1 MTRHTLD
8 ATSLR
13 QLQRVAKCRAD
24 QLVLDINAV
33 YIVGPNETTKI
44 EALAVAPESPA
55 PDRFDEIFPINVDV
69 TRGGAR
75 FESLGEEGFAY
86 RVAAEDVNVI
96 GVDIVRVAV
105 RFPTDDAIPA
115 STADEQTT
123 GVNVIDCGVLVHT
136 DKGVLVAYQRHP
148 GFGFDWGTHHFG
160 ALLSR
165 EAALE
170 LVQLPYE
177 LVTIA

>member
-1 MTRHTLD
+1 MTRHILD
-8 ATSLR
+8 DAGLLR
-13 QLQRVAKCRAD
+13 LKRVASCRAD

-33 YIVGPNETTKI
+33 YIVGPNETTKV
-44 EALAVAPESPA
+44 EALAVVPEP
-55 PDRFDEIFPINVDV
+55 PEHDGFDEIFPIKVEI
-69 TRGGAR
+69 TGGGER

-96 GVDIVRVAV
+96 GVDVVRVAV
-105 RFPTDDAIPA
+105 RSSTDEALQA
-115 STADEQTT
+115 STANEQTT
-123 GVNVIDCGVLVHT
+123 GVNVIDCGVLLHT
-136 DKGVLVAYQRHP
+136 DRGVLVAYQRHP

-177 LVTIA
+177 IVTIA

>member
-8 ATSLR
+8 AAGLR
-13 QLQRVAKCRAD
+13 RLKRVANCRAD

-33 YIVGPNETTKI
+33 YIVCPNETTKV
-44 EALAVAPESPA
+44 EALAVVPEPLA
-55 PDRFDEIFPINVDV
+55 TDRFDEIFPIKVDI
-69 TRGGAR
+69 TRGSKQFASR
-75 FESLGEEGFAY
+75 GEEGFAY

-96 GVDIVRVAV
+96 EVDVVRVAV
-105 RFPTDDAIPA
+105 RPSTDDAIPA

-123 GVNVIDCGVLVHT
+123 GAHIVDCGVLLHT
-136 DKGVLVAYQRHP
+136 DRGVLVAYQRHP
-148 GFGFDWGTHHFG
+148 GFGFHWGTHQFG

-165 EAALE
+165 EAALK

>member
-8 ATSLR
+8 AAALR
-13 QLQRVAKCRAD
+13 RLRRVANCRAD
-24 QLVLDINAV
+24 QLVLDLNAV

-44 EALAVAPESPA
+44 EALAVAPESPE
-55 PDRFDEIFPINVDV
+55 PDQFDEIFPINVDV
-69 TRGGAR
+69 TTSGER
-75 FESLGEEGFAY
+75 FEALGEDGLAY

-115 STADEQTT
+115 STADEQTS
-123 GVNVIDCGVLVHT
+123 GINIVDCGVLVHT
-136 DKGVLVAYQRHP
+136 DRGVLVAYQRHP
-148 GFGFDWGTHHFG
+148 GFGFHWGAHRFG
-160 ALLSR
+160 ELLSQD
-165 EAALE
+165 AALE

-177 LVTIA
+177 LVPIA

>member
-8 ATSLR
+8 AAGLR
-13 QLQRVAKCRAD
+13 RLKRVANCRAD

-33 YIVGPNETTKI
+33 YIVGPNETTKV
-44 EALAVAPESPA
+44 EALAVVPDSPG
-55 PDRFDEIFPINVDV
+55 PDRFDEIFPINVDI
-69 TRGGAR
+69 TRGGGR
-75 FESLGEEGFAY
+75 FKSLGEEGFAY

-123 GVNVIDCGVLVHT
+123 GVNIIDCGVLVHT
-136 DKGVLVAYQRHP
+136 DRGVLVAYQRHP
-148 GFGFDWGTHHFG
+148 GFGFHWGTHHFG
-160 ALLSR
+160 ELLSR

>member
-8 ATSLR
+8 AAALR
-13 QLQRVAKCRAD
+13 RLKRVANCRAD

-33 YIVGPNETTKI
+33 YIVGPNETTKL
-44 EALAVAPESPA
+44 EALAVVPEPLA
-55 PDRFDEIFPINVDV
+55 PDRFDEIFPIKVDI
-69 TRGGAR
+69 TRGSER
-75 FESLGEEGFAY
+75 FKALGEEGFAY

-96 GVDIVRVAV
+96 GIDLVRVAV
-105 RFPTDDAIPA
+105 ESSTDDAIPP
-115 STADEQTT
+115 STAEELTT
-123 GVNVIDCGVLVHT
+123 GTNIIDCGVLVHT
-136 DKGVLVAYQRHP
+136 DRGVLVAYQRHP
-148 GFGFDWGTHHFG
+148 GFGFHWGTHPFG

-165 EAALE
+165 VAALE